1 MGGKMVA
8 KDIIADNINKIKIYD
23 KLGKPEC
30 TVLRSKLMV
39 AILKVLKEHNY
50 IEDFYEVWDNKQGII
65 KVKLKKA
72 INEIGV
78 IKPRFS
84 VKKNEWHE
92 KEALYLP
99 AYNIG
104 HLIVSTSKGVMTN
117 VEAKKLGIG
126 GKLLAYV
133 Y

>member
-1 MGGKMVA
+1 MVGEMVV
-8 KDIIADNINKIKIYD
+8 KDIIADNINKIKIHD

-30 TVLRSKLMV
+30 TLLHSKLMI
-39 AILKVLKEHNY
+39 AILKVLKEHGY
-50 IEDFYEVWDNKQGII
+50 IEDFNEEINEGNKII

-117 VEAKKLGIG
+117 VEAKRLGIG